1 LKNKKKEKSVL
12 KKRGVGRV
20 LEMFNG

>member
-1 LKNKKKEKSVL
+1 LENKKKEKSVL